1 MIPWSIHSFVM
12 DCCKD
17 FFGCSQLINSQWC
30 PLGEFKKRNGLVDYV
45 EMEKQDWLSK
55 EMVFDSMI
63 YKLK

>member
-1 MIPWSIHSFVM
+1 M